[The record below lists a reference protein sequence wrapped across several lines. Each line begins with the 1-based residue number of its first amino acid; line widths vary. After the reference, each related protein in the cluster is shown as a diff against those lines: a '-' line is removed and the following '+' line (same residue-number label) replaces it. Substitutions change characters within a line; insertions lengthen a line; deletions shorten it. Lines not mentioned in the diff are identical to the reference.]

1 MWGESSAD
9 NEPILKGTAS
19 GGSELTEAVPINNG
33 LVASDIRGAEQ
44 SSASLGVGAKRRLR
58 VLRSVIF
65 RRPYAMPVRVPIQFP
80 ALGRGSAVGGRMLF
94 SRM

>member
-58 VLRSVIF
+58 VLRSLVIQASPSATPDRCE
-65 RRPYAMPVRVPIQFP
+65 RRDPGCQC
-80 ALGRGSAVGGRMLF
+80 
-94 SRM
+94 